1 MNKLALLISFLFAWS
16 LATAKEQQIRLVHPK
31 GSNLKLI
38 EIKRD
43 AELFAKFKGQSWI
56 SGTFVA
62 KWPEG
67 SDNQTSKNIEYFLV
81 PDSASISK
89 LPYFELKDPPYFLR
103 YRVKTIEL
111 QNGENALRITVSK
124 KQADNLLE
132 HKTNKVKTTGGF
144 LIEAYV
150 VGVECDAPWARANLV
165 KFKKPD
171 KLASNLKE
179 PEGC

>member
-1 MNKLALLISFLFAWS
+1 MNKFVLLLSFLLACS
-16 LATAKEQQIRLVHPK
+16 LASAEQQKMRLIHPK

-43 AELFAKFKGQSWI
+43 TDLFAKFKGQSWI

-67 SDNQTSKNIEYFLV
+67 SEIETPNNIEYLLV
-81 PDSASISK
+81 PDSASISN
-89 LPYFELKDPPYFLR
+89 LPYFVLKDPPYFLR

-111 QNGENALRITVSK
+111 QNGENALRMTVSE
-124 KQADNLLE
+124 KQANNLLE
-132 HKTNKVKTTGGF
+132 HKTNKIKASGSF
-144 LIEAYV
+144 LIEAYI
-150 VGVECDAPWARANLV
+150 VGVECDAPWARANFV